1 LIRGRRPWAPPK
13 RRDFIGRGF
22 ADELMS
28 RFGYNVDVITKCFLA
43 AVLWPLDRAAHEQ

>member
-1 LIRGRRPWAPPK
+1 LGPAETSRLYRPE
-13 RRDFIGRGF
+13 F